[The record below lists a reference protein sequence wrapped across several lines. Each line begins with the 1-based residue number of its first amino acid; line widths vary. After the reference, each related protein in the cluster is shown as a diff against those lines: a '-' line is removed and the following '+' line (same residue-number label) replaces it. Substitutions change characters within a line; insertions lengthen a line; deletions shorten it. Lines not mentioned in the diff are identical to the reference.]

1 MSNRPETFREGLERV
16 ASHAR
21 EAEVGFAAAALAYY
35 ALVAL
40 LPLLLVGVAVAT
52 AVAGDWLVPWA
63 IGLASGS
70 LSPEATSILRRALR
84 AAAARRAATVG
95 SAVVLLWA
103 GLRFFRG
110 LKMGIVEAYD
120 TGRDASLPRQLLD
133 SLATLAAVST
143 AVALLLA
150 GTVAASHL
158 GLPGGVVTQT
168 VGTLLALT
176 VVYTPLYY
184 LLPEASVSLTE
195 ALPGAAV
202 AAGAWLLLVV
212 GFRAYLVISGGT
224 TLYSVL
230 GSVVVLATWLY
241 FASLAVLLGAVVNA
255 VLAGRDD
262 GTTLGE
268 G

>member
-1 MSNRPETFREGLERV
+1 M
-16 ASHAR
+16 
-21 EAEVGFAAAALAYY
+21 GFAAAALAYY

-40 LPLLLVGVAVAT
+40 LPLVLVGVAVAT

-63 IGLASGS
+63 VDLASRS
-70 LSPEATSILRRALR
+70 LSPEATSILQRALR

-110 LKMGIVEAYD
+110 LKLGIVEAYD
-120 TGRDASLPRQLLD
+120 TGRQASVPRQIID

-143 AVALLLA
+143 AVSLLLA

-158 GLPGGVVTQT
+158 GLPGGVITQT
-168 VGTLLALT
+168 AGTLLALT
-176 VVYTPLYY
+176 VVFTPLYY

-202 AAGAWLLLVV
+202 AAGGWLLLVV
-212 GFRAYLVISGGT
+212 GFRAYLVIAGGT

-268 G
+268 A